1 MQVPIIQKQSGLSD
15 TLNMKG
21 YKIDKKEQFLSRTTK
36 GNFLEKELCDLSL
49 EEEVMGG
56 SGHLDSH

>member
-1 MQVPIIQKQSGLSD
+1 
-15 TLNMKG
+15 MKG